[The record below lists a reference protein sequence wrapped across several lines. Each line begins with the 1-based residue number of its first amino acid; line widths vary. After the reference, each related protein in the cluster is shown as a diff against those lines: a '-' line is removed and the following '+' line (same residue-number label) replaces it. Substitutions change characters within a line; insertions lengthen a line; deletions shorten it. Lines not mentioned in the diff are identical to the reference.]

1 MFVNTNYFVSLCHC
15 RTQKYQRNMKKQEK
29 TQKKRYGDAA
39 RIAQIANVIRA
50 KKGLKPYSERTIR
63 AMLSGERTMKEDVQ
77 EASNGFYNAINNLQA
92 TAV

>member
-1 MFVNTNYFVSLCHC
+1 ME
-15 RTQKYQRNMKKQEK
+15 KQEK

-39 RIAQIANVIRA
+39 RIAQLANGIRV

-63 AMLSGERTMKEDVQ
+63 AMLSGERTMNDDVQ
-77 EASNGFYNAINNLQA
+77 DASNGFYNAINNIT